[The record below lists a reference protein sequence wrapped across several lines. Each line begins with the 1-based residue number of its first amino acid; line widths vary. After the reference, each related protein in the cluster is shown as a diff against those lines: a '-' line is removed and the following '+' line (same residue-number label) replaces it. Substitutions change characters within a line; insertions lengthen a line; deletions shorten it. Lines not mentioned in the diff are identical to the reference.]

1 MKQDGEPE
9 CADGEDDEVGGEGRE
24 DRSVE
29 LGSIDADCANYT
41 AGSRGGERIGEEEAA
56 GRAKDLG
63 DSARALRTEDGE
75 ACCALG
81 EIEQEGGGAERWAK
95 SEADEKDG
103 QGLQGKRHRREVER
117 HGDVRAEGHEGS
129 GGDGQDGLTGEGAR
143 KAADFLSGFELDGD
157 DGLHRR
163 VLFLLRWKT
172 SGRSVLGWWI
182 QGYQAAGI
190 CASFIYLVELRE
202 SFAGLGAQYELD
214 TCPILDAGLSLT
226 RGGGDSQLKG
236 MTEDAGVSAGR
247 GGLGD
252 LLARFGPESLE
263 RRRAATIA
271 AALLALGV
279 GYHVIFGANGLTV
292 YERNRQQTQRLGQEM
307 QQLQTENDRLTGH
320 VARLQSDQNAI
331 EQQAREQLR
340 YTRPGEI
347 VYAFP
352 DK

>member
-1 MKQDGEPE
+1 
-9 CADGEDDEVGGEGRE
+9 
-24 DRSVE
+24 
-29 LGSIDADCANYT
+29 
-41 AGSRGGERIGEEEAA
+41 
-56 GRAKDLG
+56 
-63 DSARALRTEDGE
+63 
-75 ACCALG
+75 
-81 EIEQEGGGAERWAK
+81 
-95 SEADEKDG
+95 
-103 QGLQGKRHRREVER
+103 
-117 HGDVRAEGHEGS
+117 
-129 GGDGQDGLTGEGAR
+129 
-143 KAADFLSGFELDGD
+143 
-157 DGLHRR
+157 
-163 VLFLLRWKT
+163 
-172 SGRSVLGWWI
+172 
-182 QGYQAAGI
+182 
-190 CASFIYLVELRE
+190 
-202 SFAGLGAQYELD
+202 
-214 TCPILDAGLSLT
+214 
-226 RGGGDSQLKG
+226 